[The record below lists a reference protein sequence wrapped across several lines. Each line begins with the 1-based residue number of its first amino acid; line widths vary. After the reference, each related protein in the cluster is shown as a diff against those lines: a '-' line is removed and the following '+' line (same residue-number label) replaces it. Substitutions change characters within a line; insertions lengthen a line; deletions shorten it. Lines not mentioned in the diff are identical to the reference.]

1 MDWTIGDGSHVSR
14 LSGRRVRG
22 RGGGLGVAR
31 KRDGRRSRRTR
42 AR

>member
-22 RGGGLGVAR
+22 RRGGLGVAR
-31 KRDGRRSRRTR
+31 KRDRGQSRRTR
-42 AR
+42 TR